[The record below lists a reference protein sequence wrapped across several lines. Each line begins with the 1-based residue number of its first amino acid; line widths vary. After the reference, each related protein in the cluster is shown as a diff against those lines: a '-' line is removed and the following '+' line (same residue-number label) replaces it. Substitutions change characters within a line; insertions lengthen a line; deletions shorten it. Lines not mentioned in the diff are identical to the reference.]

1 MNRRPLVP
9 PGGTVINSDDP
20 ASIAAVM
27 RQHPELISNSA
38 KIASGK
44 LNPLSPAMTPTHCTQ
59 ILMSLSCCADPEL
72 MNEVKNEVWEVLQAE
87 TVDVLRRYVATDAWN
102 TSGKLS
108 EFVQTLVDGQ
118 CHPPLP
124 LPLHAQVCVCFCVF
138 SISADT
144 RLI

>member
-1 MNRRPLVP
+1 
-9 PGGTVINSDDP
+9 
-20 ASIAAVM
+20 
-27 RQHPELISNSA
+27 
-38 KIASGK
+38 
-44 LNPLSPAMTPTHCTQ
+44 MTPTHCTQ